1 MIVKNFYGTT
11 SNGENVDVFTLKNSS
26 GTAVDIITYGAT
38 INSIYAADKN
48 GEFADVLIGF
58 DTIEGN
64 ETLSN
69 NQGVT
74 VGRYANRIC
83 NGTFE
88 IDGVKYDLVKNEKGV
103 TCLHGGNELS
113 RVVWKA
119 IIVDDSCLEMSYTSP
134 DGAKGFP
141 GKVDFKVTFTL
152 FEDNSLK
159 IDYFAVS
166 DKKTVI
172 NMTNHSYFNLAGKGD
187 ILGHWLTINADKFTP
202 TDEFSIPSG
211 ELRNVEGTAFDFRE
225 AKPIGRDIGTDD
237 IQLKQCGGYD
247 HNYCINDWDGSLK
260 VAATVFDDESGIVME
275 TLTDLP
281 GVQFYIGNYVGGEK
295 GKNGAVYNQ
304 RQGLCL
310 ESQYFP
316 NSANDPAFARP
327 LFDEN
332 KGFKSTTV
340 YRFSTIA
347 D

>member
-48 GEFADVLIGF
+48 GEFADILIGF

-247 HNYCINDWDGSLK
+247 HNYCINDGDGP
-260 VAATVFDDESGIVME
+260 VAAAWDPESGRMME
-275 TLTDLP
+275 VFTDLP
-281 GVQFYIGNYVGGEK
+281 GIQLYTGNFLDGTKPGKGGVPMIKHAGFCLETQYYPNTPNMPEFPQCTFDAGEK
-295 GKNGAVYNQ
+295 F
-304 RQGLCL
+304 
-310 ESQYFP
+310 ESC
-316 NSANDPAFARP
+316 
-327 LFDEN
+327 
-332 KGFKSTTV
+332 TV
-340 YRFSTIA
+340 YRFSVKK
-347 D
+347 